1 MSWMKVVF
9 GAACACLCA
18 AFLYHAVLHI
28 TQNTVSNGEGGK
40 QHSLLIDPGHGGQDG
55 GTKTAN
61 GVLEDDINLSISLA
75 LRDMLTFCGYEVE
88 MTRAQDT
95 SIQHTDD
102 TVSGSWKVRDMYNR
116 LEMYDAATL
125 TVSIH
130 QNHFSQS
137 QYHGTQLFYSKN
149 CAESLDVAQ
158 CIREQVVR
166 LLQPQNTRELKP
178 AGENIFLLHRT
189 TKPALIVE
197 CGFLSNPDEAKKL
210 ETTCYQQQMAFA
222 VCCGILQYAP

>member
-1 MSWMKVVF
+1 MSWVKVVF
-9 GAACACLCA
+9 WSACACLCA
-18 AFLYHAVLHI
+18 AFLYHTVLHI
-28 TQNTVSNGEGGK
+28 TQNTLSNGEGEK
-40 QHSLLIDPGHGGQDG
+40 PHPLLIDPGHGGQDG
-55 GTKTAN
+55 GTKTAD

-75 LRDMLTFCGYEVE
+75 LRDMLTFCGYTVD
-88 MTRAQDT
+88 MTRKEDA
-95 SIQHTDD
+95 SIQHADD

-116 LEMYDAATL
+116 LEMYDAAAL
-125 TVSIH
+125 TISIH

-149 CAESLDVAQ
+149 CAESQGVAQ

-166 LLQPQNTRELKP
+166 LIQPQNTRELKP

-210 ETTCYQQQMAFA
+210 QTPLYQQQMAFA
-222 VCCGILQYAP
+222 ICCGVLQYAS